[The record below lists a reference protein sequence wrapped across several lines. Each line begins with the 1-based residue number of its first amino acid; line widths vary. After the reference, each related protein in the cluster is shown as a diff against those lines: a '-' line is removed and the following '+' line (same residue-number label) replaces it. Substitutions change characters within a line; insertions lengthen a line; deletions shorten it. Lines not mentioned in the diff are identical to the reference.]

1 LAESSLSPTEQI
13 DVETRKAW
21 IQNVITLLRSK
32 RRSDFRPALVASR
45 SPGPVSNLA
54 ARPGGGGS
62 CDEETGKCYED
73 PGSGGGGG
81 DPGGGGGGTGDPYA
95 GVPYQDIPDPT
106 PTGDPSVDTLTQSWT
121 DTVRADINTDLASF
135 STNYRWRPDIIGAEC
150 DSYKQSCK
158 ENCGDKNTAWNS
170 LCGIGTGILL
180 MGGPPGI
187 IAAAIFGPACVG
199 ISYAAVTSCKSN
211 CENICSHY

>member
-1 LAESSLSPTEQI
+1 MLELDCSPIGLIHEFTSYVYASAGRRLLAESSLSPTEQI

-73 PGSGGGGG
+73 RSEERRVGKECRS
-81 DPGGGGGGTGDPYA
+81 
-95 GVPYQDIPDPT
+95 
-106 PTGDPSVDTLTQSWT
+106 
-121 DTVRADINTDLASF
+121 
-135 STNYRWRPDIIGAEC
+135 RW
-150 DSYKQSCK
+150 
-158 ENCGDKNTAWNS
+158 
-170 LCGIGTGILL
+170 
-180 MGGPPGI
+180 
-187 IAAAIFGPACVG
+187 
-199 ISYAAVTSCKSN
+199 
-211 CENICSHY
+211 